1 MNKNIFTKEKLLPFI
16 LTALI
21 LIADQVTKA
30 LVVKFI
36 PVTHAISDN
45 LINII
50 HVKNPGI
57 AFSMGDSFPIFI
69 RKLLFILVPIVV
81 IALVVVVYFRNND
94 FTKLQRWSICGIVGG
109 GLGNIIDRIFRPDGV
124 IDFIDVKFFGIFGLN
139 RWPTFNVADA
149 SVVVCGIL
157 MIISF
162 CITFSKDSKKNQSEK
177 GEKSEK
183 RADDG
188 IKRTGKVIHI
198 VSKKD
203 IDSSDN

>member
-1 MNKNIFTKEKLLPFI
+1 
-16 LTALI
+16 
-21 LIADQVTKA
+21 
-30 LVVKFI
+30 
-36 PVTHAISDN
+36 
-45 LINII
+45 
-50 HVKNPGI
+50 
-57 AFSMGDSFPIFI
+57 MGDSFPIFI

-162 CITFSKDSKKNQSEK
+162 CITFSKDSKKNKSEK
-177 GEKSEK
+177 GEKNE
-183 RADDG
+183 
-188 IKRTGKVIHI
+188 
-198 VSKKD
+198 
-203 IDSSDN
+203 

>member
-94 FTKLQRWSICGIVGG
+94 FTKLQRWSISGIVGG

-162 CITFSKDSKKNQSEK
+162 CITFSKDSKKNKSEK
-177 GEKSEK
+177 GEKNE
-183 RADDG
+183 
-188 IKRTGKVIHI
+188 
-198 VSKKD
+198 
-203 IDSSDN
+203 

>member
-81 IALVVVVYFRNND
+81 IALVVVVYF
-94 FTKLQRWSICGIVGG
+94 TKLQRWSICGIVGG

-162 CITFSKDSKKNQSEK
+162 CITFSKDSKKNKSEK
-177 GEKSEK
+177 GEKNE
-183 RADDG
+183 
-188 IKRTGKVIHI
+188 
-198 VSKKD
+198 
-203 IDSSDN
+203 

>member
-94 FTKLQRWSICGIVGG
+94 FTRLQRWSICGIVGG

-162 CITFSKDSKKNQSEK
+162 CITFSKDSKKNKSEK
-177 GEKSEK
+177 GEKNE
-183 RADDG
+183 
-188 IKRTGKVIHI
+188 
-198 VSKKD
+198 
-203 IDSSDN
+203 